1 MNILLISTSS
11 VTSTLV
17 HRILKDDN
25 IITVSNDNDI
35 PSTIDLILIDDY
47 LMSDNF
53 INNPKP
59 GIVITQN
66 IDDEM
71 VHKLSGHNKTYV
83 IKPFNSEQ
91 LKNRINQII

>member
-25 IITVSNDNDI
+25 IITVSDDNDI
-35 PSTIDLILIDDY
+35 PSTIDIMIIDDY
-47 LMSDNF
+47 LMTDKF
-53 INNPKP
+53 INSSKP
-59 GIVITQN
+59 GIVITQD

-91 LKNRINQII
+91 LKRKINQII